1 MSNIQGGIDQ
11 IVTDSLVFYID
22 AANRKSY
29 ISGSGDD
36 SGSTVYN
43 LTNNLTGSVSS
54 SVVYNTDNF
63 GSFFLNSVG
72 KIEVQNP
79 YPVTYTDLTFGCWVF
94 VSNLYDG
101 GAPYGTNND
110 IVSKWDTS
118 GNEKVF
124 KLQVSGV
131 SVSQGLVG
139 VQISNDGST
148 ETSFLST
155 ERVNKGSWY
164 YLVGYHD
171 NVNQN
176 LGVSVNGS
184 AFEKTDYSNGVK
196 VVGNQVKI
204 GGIDAE
210 NSWRGNVAC
219 VQLYNKALTDAEV
232 LQNYNA
238 LKHRFNL

>member
-72 KIEVQNP
+72 KIEAQNP

-131 SVSQGLVG
+131 SVSLGLVG
-139 VQISNDGST
+139 VQISEDGST

-176 LGVSVNGS
+176 LGVSVNGRP
-184 AFEKTDYSNGVK
+184 FEKTDYSNGVK

-210 NSWRGNVAC
+210 TSWRGNVAC
-219 VQLYNKALTDAEV
+219 VQLYDKVLTNAEV

>member
-1 MSNIQGGIDQ
+1 MSKVQGGINQ

-29 ISGSGDD
+29 ISGSGDISD
-36 SGSTVYN
+36 STVYN

-72 KIEVQNP
+72 KIEAQNP

-131 SVSQGLVG
+131 SVSLGLVG

-176 LGVSVNGS
+176 LGVSVNGRS
-184 AFEKTDYSNGVK
+184 FEKTDYSNGVK

-210 NSWRGNVAC
+210 TSWRGNVAC
-219 VQLYNKALTDAEV
+219 VQLYDKVLTNAEV